1 MSHRRVLMKIKTD
14 LFPYLAKY
22 TNKIVVIKYGGS
34 IMENSIVKKKFIED
48 VALMQELGLKIVIV
62 HGGGKEINKRF
73 SQLNIKSEF
82 LDGYRITK
90 ESDIDEIEM
99 VLSGKINNQ
108 LLTSFAQLNI
118 DAVGISGKDMQL
130 IKVIPKKSF
139 HEDKDYGF
147 VGEITHINTKILE
160 MLLSNDVIP
169 IISPLGYDKDFNT
182 YNINADDVASAVC
195 TSLKADK
202 LILLTDVNGLYK
214 EFGNTDS
221 FIKHCNVEELKMMI
235 EDKHLSGAILPK
247 VQSCISSI
255 DAGVKTCHIIN
266 GAIEHSILM
275 ELFTD
280 EGIGSKITK
289 EDM

>member
-1 MSHRRVLMKIKTD
+1 MSHRRVFMKVIAD
-14 LFPYLAKY
+14 MFPYITQY
-22 TNKIVVIKYGGS
+22 SNKIVVIKYGGS
-34 IMENSIVKKKFIED
+34 IMENSIIQKIFIED
-48 VALMQELGLKIVIV
+48 IALLQELGLKIVII

-73 SQLNIKSEF
+73 NLLNIKSEF

-108 LLTSFAQLNI
+108 LLTSFAQFNI

-130 IKVIPKKSF
+130 IEVIPKKSI
-139 HEDKDYGF
+139 HEDRDYGF

-160 MLLSNDVIP
+160 MLLTNDVIP

-195 TSLKADK
+195 SSLKADK
-202 LILLTDVNGLYK
+202 LVLLTDVNGLYK

-221 FIKHCNVEELKMMI
+221 FIKQCDVEELMNMI
-235 EDKHLSGAILPK
+235 EEKHLSGAILPK
-247 VQSCISSI
+247 VQSCISAI

-266 GAIEHSILM
+266 GAKEHSILM

-280 EGIGSKITK
+280 EGIGTKIMK
-289 EDM
+289 EDI